1 MAAMSKS
8 MFVGTKEA
16 ECNEKNTCPAV
27 EGVDSSC
34 FTVVLQLKMKGEW
47 LLQADNDPKC
57 TSSSAMVSL
66 KRNKGKVLPWL
77 SVFCLKSV
85 A

>member
-1 MAAMSKS
+1 MAVMSKS
-8 MFVGTKEA
+8 MFGWTKEA

-27 EGVDSSC
+27 GGMDSSC
-34 FTVVLQLKMKGEW
+34 FAVVLQLKMKREW
-47 LLQADNDPKC
+47 LLQADNDPKR
-57 TSSSAMVSL
+57 TSNSTMDCL

-77 SVFCLKSV
+77 SVFCLKFV